1 MFGIE
6 QWALMAYALNLL
18 LVLSILFFMLYQR
31 RSPQSLT
38 TWGLTLFLLPFFG
51 VLLYLVLGSRKL
63 LYKKNKPNIL
73 LQTLEEDSFSGRP
86 TSQLANAMKQ
96 LLYAN
101 QIDSAT
107 HQNTLAFISDP
118 VMAYHQLHNAILSA
132 KTSIHI
138 ETYVFELDS
147 TGQSI
152 LTALTEK
159 AKQGVE
165 VRLLLDAVGTLRLYL
180 NSHPLK
186 AFKKAGGRYG
196 FFQPL
201 FKGFLS
207 RQMNLRNHRKL
218 FIFDGKTAFTGGM
231 NLSHDY
237 MGEMPDTTNNPFWI
251 DTLFKLTGS
260 VVNHHQ
266 TTFNEDW
273 FYTSQEKLIHHPQS
287 PPLNKADKPTS
298 ILTIPSGPD
307 INSDALFESLLLSI
321 HAAQKKLIIATPYFI
336 PDSAIMNALMMA
348 IKRGVAVCLI
358 TNQTSDHL
366 IFDLGS
372 ASFIRQL
379 REAGGKIYCF
389 PTQIMHAKLMIIDN
403 QAAFFGSANL
413 GYRSL
418 FLNYEISHFIA
429 DKAVIEK
436 LTTWTEMKIQ
446 QSHPY
451 RPHSNKVHRFF
462 ENLTRVFAPLL

>member
-1 MFGIE
+1 MFSIE
-6 QWALMAYALNLL
+6 QWALLAYGINLL

-73 LQTLEEDSFSGRP
+73 LHPLESPPSNPSFHAPLPSAI
-86 TSQLANAMKQ
+86 TQ

-101 QIDSAT
+101 QIDSVT
-107 HQNTLAFISDP
+107 YHNTIAFIAEP
-118 VMAYHQLHNAILSA
+118 EEAYQQLLKAIHSA
-132 KTSIHI
+132 KTAIYI
-138 ETYVFELDS
+138 ETYVFELDE
-147 TGQSI
+147 TGHAI
-152 LTALTEK
+152 LNALTEK

-165 VRLLLDAVGTLRLYL
+165 VRILFDAVGTLNLYL
-180 NSHPLK
+180 NARSL
-186 AFKKAGGRYG
+186 AEFKRAGGRYG

-207 RQMNLRNHRKL
+207 RQMNLRNHRKI
-218 FIFDGKTAFTGGM
+218 FIFDGQITFTGGM
-231 NLSHDY
+231 NLSQDY
-237 MGEMPDTTNNPFWI
+237 MGQTSSSERPFWI
-251 DTLFKLTGS
+251 DTLFKIKGAS
-260 VVNHHQ
+260 VNHHQ
-266 TTFNEDW
+266 TIFMEDW
-273 FYTSQEKLIHHPQS
+273 FYTSQERLTPIAQDSSHQIDH
-287 PPLNKADKPTS
+287 NHATS
-298 ILTIPSGPD
+298 ITTIPSGPD
-307 INSDALFESLLLSI
+307 INSDALFESFLLSI
-321 HAAQKKLIIATPYFI
+321 HAAQKNLIIASPYFI

-348 IKRGVAVCLI
+348 LKRGVNVCLI

-379 REAGGKIYCF
+379 LEAGGNVYCF
-389 PTQIMHAKLMIIDN
+389 PSRVMHAKLMIIDQ

-413 GYRSL
+413 DYRSL
-418 FLNYEISHFIA
+418 FLNYEISHFVSDSQLI
-429 DKAVIEK
+429 KTLMEWVEI
-436 LTTWTEMKIQ
+436 KIQ
-446 QSHPY
+446 EAETYQPSQH
-451 RPHSNKVHRFF
+451 KVHRFF